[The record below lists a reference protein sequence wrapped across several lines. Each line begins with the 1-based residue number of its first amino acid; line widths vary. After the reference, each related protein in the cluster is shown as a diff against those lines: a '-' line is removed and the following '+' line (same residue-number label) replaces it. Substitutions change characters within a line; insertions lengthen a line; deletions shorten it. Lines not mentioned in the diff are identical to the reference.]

1 MNSVT
6 YVLYSED
13 VDYCVLIDCGFSE
26 GLIASL
32 EKLGKH
38 IKNPFFENKQD

>member
-1 MNSVT
+1 MKILPVKNNIMNSVT
-6 YVLYSED
+6 YVLHEED

-32 EKLGKH
+32 EK
-38 IKNPFFENKQD
+38 